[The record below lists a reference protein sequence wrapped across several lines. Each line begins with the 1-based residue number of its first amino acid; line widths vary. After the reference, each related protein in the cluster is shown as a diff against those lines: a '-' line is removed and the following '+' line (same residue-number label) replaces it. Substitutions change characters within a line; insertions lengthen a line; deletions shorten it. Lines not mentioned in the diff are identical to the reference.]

1 MKGFTARRPEDR
13 PRNPSSASPIR
24 VPKACNYHLA
34 VHIQVMVSREE
45 WMAVSGAK
53 ERINGPRPHLSNRK
67 GMSQCICSTSFKSVK

>member
-45 WMAVSGAK
+45 GWLSLEQKRESMAPGRTYLIAK
-53 ERINGPRPHLSNRK
+53 ECPNAFVRRVSSP
-67 GMSQCICSTSFKSVK
+67 